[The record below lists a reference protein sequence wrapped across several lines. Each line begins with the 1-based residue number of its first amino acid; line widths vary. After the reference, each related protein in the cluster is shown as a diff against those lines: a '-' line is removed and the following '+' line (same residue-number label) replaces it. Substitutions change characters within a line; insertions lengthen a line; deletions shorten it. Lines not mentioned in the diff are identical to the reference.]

1 MAELQWQA
9 MPRPGF
15 PLMLLLLAFAA
26 CSRDRRYPLE
36 GQILIVD
43 PARQEL
49 TVKHGDVKGFM
60 PGMTMPF
67 KVSGATIAERKPG
80 DLIRATLVVSGTS
93 GHLEQVVKTGEAAL
107 PVDTPDTPGVRM
119 LEPGAE
125 APEARFVDQD
135 GRARQLSEWRG
146 RTVAVT
152 FVYTRCPLPDFCPL
166 MDRNFAAVQ
175 RAVLQDASL
184 ARGVQ
189 LLSVSVDPE
198 YDTPAVLRDHARR
211 AGADPRTWTWLTGQ
225 RDVIATFAEAFGVS
239 TMREG
244 TSTTEIVHNLRTAV
258 IDRHGRIASIVSGND
273 WTPDGLLTDLR
284 AAHGR

>member
-9 MPRPGF
+9 MPPPGF
-15 PLMLLLLAFAA
+15 PLILLLALAA
-26 CSRDRRYPLE
+26 CSRERRYPLE
-36 GQILIVD
+36 GHILIVD

-80 DLIRATLVVSGTS
+80 DVIRATLVVSDSS
-93 GHLEQVVKTGEAAL
+93 GHLENVVKTGEAAL
-107 PVDTPDTPGVRM
+107 PLETPATPGVRM

-125 APEARFVDQD
+125 APETRFVDQA

-146 RTVAVT
+146 TTVAVT

-166 MDRNFAAVQ
+166 MDRHFASVQ

-184 ARGVQ
+184 ARSVH
-189 LLSVSVDPE
+189 LLSVSVDPD

-211 AGADPRTWTWLTGQ
+211 AGADPRTWTWLTGP
-225 RDVIATFAEAFGVS
+225 RGVIAPFAHAFGVS
-239 TMREG
+239 TIRDG

-258 IDRHGRIASIVSGND
+258 IDRHGMIASIVSGND
-273 WTPDGLLTDLR
+273 WTPDTLLADLR